1 MDQDRKVVLYDE
13 MGKEVEAT
21 IINVVEINGNN
32 YLLYSV
38 DVNDDEA
45 NVYVNKV
52 VRDENGEE
60 DFEPILDEEEKRI
73 VYDALNDMIENMD
86 E

>member
-38 DVNDDEA
+38 AADEDEE

-52 VRDENGEE
+52 VKDANG
-60 DFEPILDEEEKRI
+60 DEEFIAIENDEEKNY
-73 VYDALNDMIENMD
+73 VYQVLRDMIENMD